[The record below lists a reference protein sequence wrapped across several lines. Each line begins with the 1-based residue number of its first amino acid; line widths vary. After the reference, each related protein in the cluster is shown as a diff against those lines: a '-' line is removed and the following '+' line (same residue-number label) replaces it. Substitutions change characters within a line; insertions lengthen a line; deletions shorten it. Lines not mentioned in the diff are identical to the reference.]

1 MAISFQKILFVLLLA
16 FSELAIAQATKQ
28 DIQTGEKSLM
38 QKGNELMRI
47 RKFDEAVE
55 IFQQAVAA
63 QPSTAEPRIMLGT
76 AMINAGHPLEALEEA
91 KRAIQLEPNS
101 APAYL
106 LLGNSNAAMRR
117 HTEAIEAFLQS
128 ARLNPDFPNAHMNL
142 GIAYGETKHYE
153 EAVASFKQVLR
164 LLPNNPNALNGIG
177 IGYYRLGQTE
187 QGINYVKQAVKYAPD
202 FADAYTNLGMW
213 YSALGRYEESADAQA
228 QVIRI
233 APRFPNAYRLSAIS
247 NFILGRSE
255 AVIKDA
261 TRGLELTDWRGTNS
275 QFVIIFLALS
285 QRRLGLEDEAK
296 NTLSLAN
303 KRSDPKLWPYAII
316 RYLNNE
322 IDANALIQTS
332 NDNEKLTESHAYI
345 GINLQLNKKPDE
357 AREHFEWIKA
367 NGTKRFIEYTIAE
380 KELQRLETLKQ
391 K

>member
-16 FSELAIAQATKQ
+16 FSELAFAQTTKQ
-28 DIQTGEKSLM
+28 DIQAGEKSLM

-55 IFQQAVAA
+55 VFQQAVAA
-63 QPSTAEPRIMLGT
+63 QPAAIEPRVMLGT
-76 AMINAGHPLEALEEA
+76 AMINSGHPIEAIEEI
-91 KRAIQLEPNS
+91 KRAIQLDSTS

-106 LLGNSNAAMRR
+106 VMGNANLTMRR
-117 HTEAIEAFLQS
+117 YNEAIEAFAQS
-128 ARLNPDFPNAHMNL
+128 VRINPDYLPAYLNL
-142 GIAYGETKHYE
+142 GIAYSETKHFE
-153 EAVASFKQVLR
+153 ESVEANKQALR
-164 LLPNNPNALNGIG
+164 ISPNHPSALNAIG
-177 IGYYRLGQTE
+177 IGYYRLGQH
-187 QGINYVKQAVKYAPD
+187 QLGIE
-202 FADAYTNLGMW
+202 
-213 YSALGRYEESADAQA
+213 LGRHEESVEAQA
-228 QVIRI
+228 QVIRL

-285 QRRLGLEDEAK
+285 QRRMGLEDEAK
-296 NTLSLAN
+296 TTLSLAS

-380 KELQRLETLKQ
+380 KELQKVETLKQ